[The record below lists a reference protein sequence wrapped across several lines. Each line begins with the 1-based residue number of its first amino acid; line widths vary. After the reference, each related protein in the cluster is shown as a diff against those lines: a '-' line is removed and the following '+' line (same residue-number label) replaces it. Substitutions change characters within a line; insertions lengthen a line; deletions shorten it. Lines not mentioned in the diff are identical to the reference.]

1 METALASV
9 GPVFGGLTKLAIT
22 GQSLSANAYWL
33 RQHPIYPRFMMI
45 VHHGSPHLVNFHEPV
60 LKGVTHL
67 YTSITHGHRFSSV
80 ADVPGLTHLAVHA
93 RVGLSADTAAK
104 VAYSL
109 QTILDTCPKLECLV
123 LSLNADSLRDPHLE
137 MWEYVLEKCL
147 ADTRFILL
155 PYYRLPRLEWGDIVK
170 GEGSIWV
177 RAKEWVKMEREEVR
191 EMTMVAVERE
201 KSLVPCLKHPK
212 EGEWEI
218 DLVQRDDYWPRDENP
233 DAVGEM
239 EWLARAR

>member
-9 GPVFGGLTKLAIT
+9 GPVFAGITKLAIT

-33 RQHPIYPRFMMI
+33 RQHPIHPRYLMI
-45 VHHGSPHLVNFHEPV
+45 LHHGSPHLVNFHEPV
-60 LKGVTHL
+60 LSGVTHL

-109 QTILDTCPKLECLV
+109 QTILDTCPRLECLV
-123 LSLNADSLRDPHLE
+123 LSLNADSLSDPHLE
-137 MWEYVLEKCL
+137 MWEYVLERCL

-155 PYYRLPRLEWGDIVK
+155 PYYRLPRIEWSDIVS
-170 GEGSIWV
+170 GQSTIWT
-177 RAKEWVKMEREEVR
+177 RAKEWVKMDREDVKEL
-191 EMTMVAVERE
+191 TTVEQE
-201 KSLVPCLKHPK
+201 KSMFPPLKHPK

-218 DLVQRDDYWPRDENP
+218 DLVQTDDYWPRDENP
-233 DAVGEM
+233 DASGEM

>member
-1 METALASV
+1 
-9 GPVFGGLTKLAIT
+9 
-22 GQSLSANAYWL
+22 
-33 RQHPIYPRFMMI
+33 MI
-45 VHHGSPHLVNFHEPV
+45 LHHGSPHLVNFHEPV

-109 QTILDTCPKLECLV
+109 QTILDACPRLECLV
-123 LSLNADSLRDPHLE
+123 LSLNADSPSDPHLE
-137 MWEYVLEKCL
+137 MWEYVLERCL
-147 ADTRFILL
+147 VDTRFILL
-155 PYYRLPRLEWGDIVK
+155 PYYRLPRIEWSDIVS
-170 GEGSIWV
+170 GQNTIWT
-177 RAKEWVKMEREEVR
+177 RAKEWAKTDREDKEL
-191 EMTMVAVERE
+191 TMYAVEQE
-201 KSLVPCLKHPK
+201 KSMFPPLKHPK

-233 DAVGEM
+233 DASGEM

>member
-9 GPVFGGLTKLAIT
+9 GPVFTGITKLAIT

-33 RQHPIYPRFMMI
+33 RQHPIHPRYLMI
-45 VHHGSPHLVNFHEPV
+45 LHHGSPHLVNFHEPL

-80 ADVPGLTHLAVHA
+80 ADLPGLTHLAVHA

-109 QTILDTCPKLECLV
+109 QTILGTCPRLECLV
-123 LSLNADSLRDPHLE
+123 LSLNADTPSGPHLE
-137 MWEYVLEKCL
+137 MWEYVLERCL

-155 PYYRLPRLEWGDIVK
+155 PYYRLPRIEWSDIVS
-170 GEGSIWV
+170 GQSTIWT
-177 RAKEWVKMEREEVR
+177 RAKEWLKIDREDR
-191 EMTMVAVERE
+191 ELTMYAVEQER
-201 KSLVPCLKHPK
+201 SMFPPLKHPK

-233 DAVGEM
+233 DASGEM